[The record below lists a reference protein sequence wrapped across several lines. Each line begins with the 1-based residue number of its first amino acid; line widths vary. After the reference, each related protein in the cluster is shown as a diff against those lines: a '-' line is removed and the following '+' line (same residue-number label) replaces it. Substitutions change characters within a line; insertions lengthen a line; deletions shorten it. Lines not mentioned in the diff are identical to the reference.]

1 MPEAL
6 TRPVCRLKRLRFVSL
21 LSAFFPTRS
30 CSGNGRGVREKGER
44 EDFLLS
50 VRFSSFQP
58 HRMPLRS
65 KISASSPVRNRYSQS
80 TGSNGVPDSNA
91 SFDVLAERLLQ
102 RLCLTADF
110 RNGFL
115 KTVDATVNG
124 LSCANK
130 TRIQNLCLV
139 LLRSI
144 PDSELS
150 GNLRLI
156 EKLLSVAAVL
166 LRSVPQ
172 DGALFES
179 ETQSLLQAMLENEAE
194 LTRIYRTHQQQSG
207 LNALVLLSGFYA
219 AVQNNRDEPQTAA
232 FGRLLFVRH
241 SFFAFVASTSTTTLL
256 RTLTIVRVFPQE
268 KSPVRLFLSPAVF
281 APVFHSRLHGQPL
294 SFVNALP
301 HIETPVT
308 RDGKLLRLLKQAGL
322 VGATH
327 RVRRWT
333 DAGRSTVES
342 LWELRRAV
350 VRRLFTLVTSETAA
364 VLHGAAYDFLQL
376 ESDAQR
382 VIAAPGSSGELKST
396 SKTPAPEVL
405 CHPVMN
411 GAVAGVGLPS
421 WANAV
426 LVRALARVDETVKT
440 DHCIRH
446 FFVIE
451 LETQDNIRVAS
462 ASKNLPKTPSE
473 PVDSRTEFLSA
484 LNRTLETET
493 ADRHFLPALPAGLFV
508 PARLFATP
516 PVLWLAPLEA
526 LGLAVTC
533 TRPKATVTPFE
544 EKEGTSLPSR
554 LKESHPCEPGVLFPF
569 FDSVGTARWWLEQI
583 GERSHTNG
591 EQASRRRLLKH
602 FLLTDVMARLL
613 RILVL
618 QAHHAD
624 QSVGH
629 RILGQTAALADTPTS
644 QTLQRELKKFLP
656 VQHFRKVCAAS
667 FAELAHGFLAHNLQH
682 KGRTDVAT
690 GLEAVIE
697 AQKRQLASARSKRL
711 KRIATRPDP

>member
-1 MPEAL
+1 
-6 TRPVCRLKRLRFVSL
+6 
-21 LSAFFPTRS
+21 
-30 CSGNGRGVREKGER
+30 
-44 EDFLLS
+44 
-50 VRFSSFQP
+50 
-58 HRMPLRS
+58 MPLRP

-115 KTVDATVNG
+115 KTMDAALNG
-124 LSCANK
+124 LSCADK

-172 DGALFES
+172 DGALFDA
-179 ETQSLLQAMLENEAE
+179 ETQSLLQAMLENEVE
-194 LTRIYRTHQQQSG
+194 LTRIYRTHQRSG

-219 AVQNNRDEPQTAA
+219 AVQTNRDEPQTAA

-241 SFFAFVASTSTTTLL
+241 SFFAFVSSTSTTTLL

-268 KSPVRLFLSPAVF
+268 KSPVRLFLSPEFF

-308 RDGKLLRLLKQAGL
+308 RDGELLRLLKQAGL

-333 DAGRSTVES
+333 DAGRLTVES

-364 VLHGAAYDFLQL
+364 ALHGAAYDFLQL

-382 VIAAPGSSGELKST
+382 VIAAPGSSGESKST
-396 SKTPAPEVL
+396 SKTAAPEVL

-426 LVRALARVDETVKT
+426 LVRALARVDEAVRT
-440 DHCIRH
+440 DHCARR

-462 ASKNLPKTPSE
+462 ASKNLFQTPSK
-473 PVDSRTEFLSA
+473 PVGSLTKFLSA

-508 PARLFATP
+508 TARFFATP

-544 EKEGTSLPSR
+544 DKEETSPQPR
-554 LKESHPCEPGVLFPF
+554 FKESHPCEPGVLFPF

-618 QAHHAD
+618 HARQAD

-644 QTLQRELKKFLP
+644 ETLQRELKKFLP

-667 FAELAHGFLAHNLQH
+667 FAELAHGFLAHDLQH

-697 AQKRQLASARSKRL
+697 AQKRQLANARSKRL
-711 KRIATRPDP
+711 KRIAARPDP

>member
-1 MPEAL
+1 
-6 TRPVCRLKRLRFVSL
+6 
-21 LSAFFPTRS
+21 
-30 CSGNGRGVREKGER
+30 
-44 EDFLLS
+44 
-50 VRFSSFQP
+50 
-58 HRMPLRS
+58 MPLRS

-322 VGATH
+322 VGATY

-333 DAGRSTVES
+333 DAGRLTVES

-364 VLHGAAYDFLQL
+364 ALHGAAYDFLQL

-426 LVRALARVDETVKT
+426 LVRALARVDETVRT
-440 DHCIRH
+440 DHCARR

-516 PVLWLAPLEA
+516 PALWLAPLEA

-533 TRPKATVTPFE
+533 TRASATVTSLE
-544 EKEGTSLPSR
+544 EKEETSPQPR
-554 LKESHPCEPGVLFPF
+554 FKESHPFESGVLFPF

-644 QTLQRELKKFLP
+644 ETLQRELKKFLP

>member
-1 MPEAL
+1 
-6 TRPVCRLKRLRFVSL
+6 
-21 LSAFFPTRS
+21 
-30 CSGNGRGVREKGER
+30 
-44 EDFLLS
+44 
-50 VRFSSFQP
+50 
-58 HRMPLRS
+58 MPLRS
-65 KISASSPVRNRYSQS
+65 KISASSPVRSRHFLTNDLIGES
-80 TGSNGVPDSNA
+80 DSKT

-115 KTVDATVNG
+115 KTMDAALNG
-124 LSCANK
+124 LCCADK

-156 EKLLSVAAVL
+156 EKLLFLVVVL

-172 DGALFES
+172 DGALFDV

-194 LTRIYRTHQQQSG
+194 LTRIYRTHQRSG

-294 SFVNALP
+294 SFFNALP

-308 RDGKLLRLLKQAGL
+308 RDGELLRLLKQAGL

-333 DAGRSTVES
+333 DAGRLTVES

-350 VRRLFTLVTSETAA
+350 VRRLFTFVTSETAA
-364 VLHGAAYDFLQL
+364 ALHDAAFDFLQL

-382 VIAAPGSSGELKST
+382 VIAAPGSSGESKST
-396 SKTPAPEVL
+396 SKTAAPEVL

-426 LVRALARVDETVKT
+426 LVRALGRVDEAVRT
-440 DHCIRH
+440 DHCARR
-446 FFVIE
+446 FFIIG
-451 LETQDNIRVAS
+451 LETQANIRVAA
-462 ASKNLPKTPSE
+462 ASENLFQTPSK
-473 PVDSRTEFLSA
+473 PVGSRTEFLSA
-484 LNRTLETET
+484 LNRTLETKT
-493 ADRHFLPALPAGLFV
+493 VDRHFLPELPAGLFV
-508 PARLFATP
+508 PARFFATP

-544 EKEGTSLPSR
+544 DKEETSPQPR
-554 LKESHPCEPGVLFPF
+554 FKESHPCEPGVLFPF

-618 QAHHAD
+618 QTRQAD

-629 RILGQTAALADTPTS
+629 QILGQSAALAETPTGE
-644 QTLQRELKKFLP
+644 TVRRELKKFLP

-667 FAELAHGFLAHNLQH
+667 FAELAHGFLAHDLQH

-690 GLEAVIE
+690 GLEAVVE

-711 KRIATRPDP
+711 KRIAARPDP

>member
-1 MPEAL
+1 
-6 TRPVCRLKRLRFVSL
+6 
-21 LSAFFPTRS
+21 
-30 CSGNGRGVREKGER
+30 
-44 EDFLLS
+44 
-50 VRFSSFQP
+50 
-58 HRMPLRS
+58 MPLRS
-65 KISASSPVRNRYSQS
+65 KISASSPVRSRHFLTNDLIGES
-80 TGSNGVPDSNA
+80 DSKT

-102 RLCLTADF
+102 RLCLTANF

-124 LSCANK
+124 LSCADK
-130 TRIQNLCLV
+130 ARIQNLCLV
-139 LLRSI
+139 ILRSI

-156 EKLLSVAAVL
+156 EQLLSVAAVL

-172 DGALFES
+172 DDALFDA
-179 ETQSLLQAMLENEAE
+179 ETKSLLQAMLENEAE
-194 LTRIYRTHQQQSG
+194 LTRIYRTHQRSG

-219 AVQNNRDEPQTAA
+219 AVQNNRDEPQAAA

-294 SFVNALP
+294 SFANALP

-308 RDGKLLRLLKQAGL
+308 RDGELLRLLKQAGL

-333 DAGRSTVES
+333 DAGRLTVES

-364 VLHGAAYDFLQL
+364 ALHGATYDFLQL

-426 LVRALARVDETVKT
+426 LVRALGRVDEAVRT
-440 DHCIRH
+440 DHCARR
-446 FFVIE
+446 FFVIG
-451 LETQDNIRVAS
+451 LEPQDNIRVAS
-462 ASKNLPKTPSE
+462 ASDNLPKTPSE

-544 EKEGTSLPSR
+544 DKEETSPQPR
-554 LKESHPCEPGVLFPF
+554 FKESHPCEPGVLFPF

-644 QTLQRELKKFLP
+644 ETLQRELKKFLP

-667 FAELAHGFLAHNLQH
+667 FAELAHGFLAHDLQH

-711 KRIATRPDP
+711 KRIAARPDP

>member
-1 MPEAL
+1 MDAAL
-6 TRPVCRLKRLRFVSL
+6 
-21 LSAFFPTRS
+21 
-30 CSGNGRGVREKGER
+30 
-44 EDFLLS
+44 
-50 VRFSSFQP
+50 
-58 HRMPLRS
+58 
-65 KISASSPVRNRYSQS
+65 
-80 TGSNGVPDSNA
+80 
-91 SFDVLAERLLQ
+91 
-102 RLCLTADF
+102 
-110 RNGFL
+110 
-115 KTVDATVNG
+115 NG
-124 LSCANK
+124 LCCADK

-172 DGALFES
+172 DSALFDA

-194 LTRIYRTHQQQSG
+194 LTRIYRTHQRSG

-219 AVQNNRDEPQTAA
+219 AVQNNRNEPQKAA

-268 KSPVRLFLSPAVF
+268 KSPVRLFLSPEAF
-281 APVFHSRLHGQPL
+281 APVFQRRLQSQPL

-308 RDGKLLRLLKQAGL
+308 RDGELLRLSKQTGL

-333 DAGRSTVES
+333 DDGRLTAEV
-342 LWELRRAV
+342 LWELQRTV

-364 VLHGAAYDFLQL
+364 VLHDAAYDFLQL

-396 SKTPAPEVL
+396 SKTAAPEVL
-405 CHPVMN
+405 CLPVLN
-411 GAVAGVGLPS
+411 GAVAGVGLPA

-426 LVRALARVDETVKT
+426 LVRALTRVNEAVRT
-440 DHCIRH
+440 DHCARR
-446 FFVIE
+446 FFVIG
-451 LETQDNIRVAS
+451 LEPQDNIRVAS
-462 ASKNLPKTPSE
+462 ASDNLSQTLSE
-473 PVDSRTEFLSA
+473 SVGSRTEFLSV
-484 LNRTLETET
+484 LNKTLETKT

-508 PARLFATP
+508 PARFFATP
-516 PVLWLAPLEA
+516 PALWLAPLEA

-533 TRPKATVTPFE
+533 SRTKATVTPFE
-544 EKEGTSLPSR
+544 EKEETSPPSR
-554 LKESHPCEPGVLFPF
+554 FKESHPCEPGVLFPF

-583 GERSHTNG
+583 GERSLTNDK
-591 EQASRRRLLKH
+591 QVSRRRLLKH

-618 QAHHAD
+618 HARQAD

-644 QTLQRELKKFLP
+644 ETLQRELKKFLP

-667 FAELAHGFLAHNLQH
+667 FAELAHGFLAHDLQH
-682 KGRTDVAT
+682 KRRTDVAT

-711 KRIATRPDP
+711 KRIAARPDP

>member
-1 MPEAL
+1 
-6 TRPVCRLKRLRFVSL
+6 
-21 LSAFFPTRS
+21 
-30 CSGNGRGVREKGER
+30 
-44 EDFLLS
+44 
-50 VRFSSFQP
+50 
-58 HRMPLRS
+58 MPLRS
-65 KISASSPVRNRYSQS
+65 KISASSPVRSRHFLTNDLIGES
-80 TGSNGVPDSNA
+80 DSKT

-115 KTVDATVNG
+115 KTMDAALNG
-124 LSCANK
+124 LCCADK

-156 EKLLSVAAVL
+156 EKLLFLVVVL

-172 DGALFES
+172 DGALFDV
-179 ETQSLLQAMLENEAE
+179 ETQSLLQAMLENEVE
-194 LTRIYRTHQQQSG
+194 LTRIYRTHQRSG

-219 AVQNNRDEPQTAA
+219 AVQTNRDEPQTAA

-241 SFFAFVASTSTTTLL
+241 SFFAFVSSTSTTTLL

-268 KSPVRLFLSPAVF
+268 KSPVRLFLSPEFF
-281 APVFHSRLHGQPL
+281 APIFHSHLHSHPL
-294 SFVNALP
+294 SFVNDLP
-301 HIETPVT
+301 HTNAPASRE
-308 RDGKLLRLLKQAGL
+308 RELLQLLSHAGL

-382 VIAAPGSSGELKST
+382 VIAAPDSSGELKST

-508 PARLFATP
+508 PARFFATP

-533 TRPKATVTPFE
+533 TRASATVTPLE
-544 EKEGTSLPSR
+544 EKEETSPQLR
-554 LKESHPCEPGVLFPF
+554 FKESHPCESGVLFPF

-629 RILGQTAALADTPTS
+629 RILGQTAALADTPMS
-644 QTLQRELKKFLP
+644 ETLQRELKKFLP

-667 FAELAHGFLAHNLQH
+667 FAELAHGFLAHDLQH

-697 AQKRQLASARSKRL
+697 AQKRQLANARSKRL
-711 KRIATRPDP
+711 KRIAARPDP

>member
-1 MPEAL
+1 
-6 TRPVCRLKRLRFVSL
+6 
-21 LSAFFPTRS
+21 
-30 CSGNGRGVREKGER
+30 
-44 EDFLLS
+44 
-50 VRFSSFQP
+50 
-58 HRMPLRS
+58 MPLRS
-65 KISASSPVRNRYSQS
+65 KISASSPVRSRHFLTNDLIGES
-80 TGSNGVPDSNA
+80 DSKA

-102 RLCLTADF
+102 RLCLTANF

-115 KTVDATVNG
+115 KTMDAALNG
-124 LSCANK
+124 LCCADK

-172 DGALFES
+172 DSALFDA
-179 ETQSLLQAMLENEAE
+179 ETQSLLQAMLENEVE
-194 LTRIYRTHQQQSG
+194 LTRIYRTHQQRSG

-281 APVFHSRLHGQPL
+281 APVFHSRLHSHPL
-294 SFVNALP
+294 SFVNDLP
-301 HIETPVT
+301 HTNAPASRVRE
-308 RDGKLLRLLKQAGL
+308 LLQLLSHAGL

-333 DAGRSTVES
+333 DAGRLTVES

-364 VLHGAAYDFLQL
+364 ALHGAAYDFLQL

-440 DHCIRH
+440 DHCARR

-644 QTLQRELKKFLP
+644 ETLQRELKKFLP

>member
-1 MPEAL
+1 
-6 TRPVCRLKRLRFVSL
+6 
-21 LSAFFPTRS
+21 
-30 CSGNGRGVREKGER
+30 
-44 EDFLLS
+44 
-50 VRFSSFQP
+50 
-58 HRMPLRS
+58 MPLRS
-65 KISASSPVRNRYSQS
+65 KISASSPVRSRHFLTNDLIGES
-80 TGSNGVPDSNA
+80 DSKA

-102 RLCLTADF
+102 RLCLTANF

-115 KTVDATVNG
+115 KTMDAALNG
-124 LSCANK
+124 LCCADK

-150 GNLRLI
+150 GNLLLI
-156 EKLLSVAAVL
+156 EKLLFLVVVL

-172 DGALFES
+172 DGALFDA

-194 LTRIYRTHQQQSG
+194 LTRIYRTHQRSG

-268 KSPVRLFLSPAVF
+268 KSPVRLFLSPEFF
-281 APVFHSRLHGQPL
+281 APVFHSHLHSHPL
-294 SFVNALP
+294 SFVNDLP
-301 HIETPVT
+301 HTNAPASRVRE
-308 RDGKLLRLLKQAGL
+308 LLQLLSHAGL

-333 DAGRSTVES
+333 DAGRLTVES
-342 LWELRRAV
+342 LWELRRAS
-350 VRRLFTLVTSETAA
+350 VRRLFSLVTSETAA
-364 VLHGAAYDFLQL
+364 ALHDAAFDFLQL
-376 ESDAQR
+376 ESDSES
-382 VIAAPGSSGELKST
+382 IIEAPGSSGESKST

-426 LVRALARVDETVKT
+426 LVRALGRVDEAVRT
-440 DHCIRH
+440 DHCARR
-446 FFVIE
+446 FFIIG
-451 LETQDNIRVAS
+451 LETQANIRVAS

-493 ADRHFLPALPAGLFV
+493 ADRHFLPALPTGLFV

-533 TRPKATVTPFE
+533 TRASATVTSLE
-544 EKEGTSLPSR
+544 EKEETSPQPR
-554 LKESHPCEPGVLFPF
+554 FKESHPFESGVLFPF

-644 QTLQRELKKFLP
+644 ETLQRELKKFLP

-667 FAELAHGFLAHNLQH
+667 FAELAHGFLAHDLQH

-697 AQKRQLASARSKRL
+697 AQKRQLANARSKRL
-711 KRIATRPDP
+711 KRIGARPDP

>member
-1 MPEAL
+1 
-6 TRPVCRLKRLRFVSL
+6 
-21 LSAFFPTRS
+21 
-30 CSGNGRGVREKGER
+30 
-44 EDFLLS
+44 
-50 VRFSSFQP
+50 
-58 HRMPLRS
+58 MPLRS
-65 KISASSPVRNRYSQS
+65 KISASSPVRSRHFLTNDLIGES
-80 TGSNGVPDSNA
+80 DSKT

-115 KTVDATVNG
+115 KTMDAALNG

-172 DGALFES
+172 DSALFDA

-194 LTRIYRTHQQQSG
+194 LTRIYRTHQHRSG

-333 DAGRSTVES
+333 DAGRLTVES

-364 VLHGAAYDFLQL
+364 ALHGAAYDFLQL

-644 QTLQRELKKFLP
+644 ETLQRELKKFLP

-667 FAELAHGFLAHNLQH
+667 FAELAHGFLAHDLQH
-682 KGRTDVAT
+682 KGRTDVTT

>member
-1 MPEAL
+1 
-6 TRPVCRLKRLRFVSL
+6 
-21 LSAFFPTRS
+21 
-30 CSGNGRGVREKGER
+30 
-44 EDFLLS
+44 
-50 VRFSSFQP
+50 
-58 HRMPLRS
+58 MPLRS
-65 KISASSPVRNRYSQS
+65 KISASSPVRSRHFLTNDLIGES
-80 TGSNGVPDSNA
+80 DSKA

-115 KTVDATVNG
+115 KTMDAALNG
-124 LSCANK
+124 LCCADK

-156 EKLLSVAAVL
+156 EKLLFLVVVL

-172 DGALFES
+172 DGALFDA

-194 LTRIYRTHQQQSG
+194 LTRIYRTHQRSG

-268 KSPVRLFLSPAVF
+268 KSPVRLFLSPEFF
-281 APVFHSRLHGQPL
+281 APVFHSHLHSHPL
-294 SFVNALP
+294 SFVNDLP
-301 HIETPVT
+301 HTNAPASRVRE
-308 RDGKLLRLLKQAGL
+308 LLQLLSHAGL

-333 DAGRSTVES
+333 DAGRLTVES
-342 LWELRRAV
+342 LWELRRAS
-350 VRRLFTLVTSETAA
+350 VRRLFSLVTSETAA
-364 VLHGAAYDFLQL
+364 ALHDAAFDFLQL
-376 ESDAQR
+376 ESDSES
-382 VIAAPGSSGELKST
+382 IIGAPGSSGESKST

-421 WANAV
+421 CANAV
-426 LVRALARVDETVKT
+426 LVRALGRVDEAVRT
-440 DHCIRH
+440 DHCARR
-446 FFVIE
+446 FFIIG
-451 LETQDNIRVAS
+451 LETQANIRVAA
-462 ASKNLPKTPSE
+462 ASENLFQTPSK
-473 PVDSRTEFLSA
+473 PVGSRTEFLSA
-484 LNRTLETET
+484 LNRTLETKT
-493 ADRHFLPALPAGLFV
+493 VDRHFLPELPAGLFV

-544 EKEGTSLPSR
+544 DKEETSPQPR
-554 LKESHPCEPGVLFPF
+554 FKESHPCEPGVLFPF

-613 RILVL
+613 RILEL

-629 RILGQTAALADTPTS
+629 RILSQTAALADTPMS
-644 QTLQRELKKFLP
+644 ETLQRELKKFLP

-667 FAELAHGFLAHNLQH
+667 FAELAHGFLAHDLQH

-697 AQKRQLASARSKRL
+697 AQKRQLANARSKRL
-711 KRIATRPDP
+711 RRIAARPDP

>member
-1 MPEAL
+1 
-6 TRPVCRLKRLRFVSL
+6 
-21 LSAFFPTRS
+21 
-30 CSGNGRGVREKGER
+30 
-44 EDFLLS
+44 
-50 VRFSSFQP
+50 
-58 HRMPLRS
+58 MPLRS
-65 KISASSPVRNRYSQS
+65 KISASSPVRSRHFLTNDLIGES
-80 TGSNGVPDSNA
+80 DSKA

-102 RLCLTADF
+102 RLCLTANF

-115 KTVDATVNG
+115 KTMDAALNG
-124 LSCANK
+124 LCCADK

-172 DGALFES
+172 DSALFDA
-179 ETQSLLQAMLENEAE
+179 ETQSLLQAMLENEVE
-194 LTRIYRTHQQQSG
+194 LTRIYRTHQRSG

-308 RDGKLLRLLKQAGL
+308 RDGELLRLLKQAGL

-333 DAGRSTVES
+333 DAGRLTVES
-342 LWELRRAV
+342 LWELRRAS
-350 VRRLFTLVTSETAA
+350 VRRLFSLVTSETAA
-364 VLHGAAYDFLQL
+364 ALHGAAYDFLQL

-462 ASKNLPKTPSE
+462 ASDNLSQTLSE
-473 PVDSRTEFLSA
+473 SVGSCAEFLSV
-484 LNRTLETET
+484 LNKTLETKT
-493 ADRHFLPALPAGLFV
+493 ADRHFLPELPAGLFV
-508 PARLFATP
+508 PARFFATP

-544 EKEGTSLPSR
+544 DKEETSPQPR
-554 LKESHPCEPGVLFPF
+554 FKESHPCEPGVLFPF

-644 QTLQRELKKFLP
+644 ETLQRELKKFLP

-667 FAELAHGFLAHNLQH
+667 FAELAHGFLAHDLQH

-711 KRIATRPDP
+711 KRIAARPDP

>member
-58 HRMPLRS
+58 HRMPLRP
-65 KISASSPVRNRYSQS
+65 KISVFSPVRSRHFLTNDLIGES
-80 TGSNGVPDSNA
+80 DSKT

-115 KTVDATVNG
+115 KTMDAALNG
-124 LSCANK
+124 LCCADK

-172 DGALFES
+172 DSALFDA

-194 LTRIYRTHQQQSG
+194 LTRIYRTHQRSG

-268 KSPVRLFLSPAVF
+268 KSPVRLFLSPEFF
-281 APVFHSRLHGQPL
+281 APVFHSHLHSHPL
-294 SFVNALP
+294 SFVNDLP
-301 HIETPVT
+301 HTTAPASRVRE
-308 RDGKLLRLLKQAGL
+308 LLQLLSHAGL

-333 DAGRSTVES
+333 DAGRLTVES
-342 LWELRRAV
+342 LWELRRAS
-350 VRRLFTLVTSETAA
+350 VRRLFSLVTSETAA
-364 VLHGAAYDFLQL
+364 ALHDAAFDFLQL
-376 ESDAQR
+376 ESDSES
-382 VIAAPGSSGELKST
+382 IIEAPGSSGESKST

-426 LVRALARVDETVKT
+426 LVRALGRVDEAVRT
-440 DHCIRH
+440 DHCARR
-446 FFVIE
+446 FFIIG
-451 LETQDNIRVAS
+451 LETQANIRVAA
-462 ASKNLPKTPSE
+462 ASENLFQTPSK
-473 PVDSRTEFLSA
+473 PVGSRTEFLSA
-484 LNRTLETET
+484 LNRTLETKT
-493 ADRHFLPALPAGLFV
+493 VDRHFLPELPAGLFV
-508 PARLFATP
+508 PARFFATP

-544 EKEGTSLPSR
+544 DKEETSPQPR
-554 LKESHPCEPGVLFPF
+554 FKESHPCEPGVLFPF
-569 FDSVGTARWWLEQI
+569 FDSVGTARLWLEQI

-629 RILGQTAALADTPTS
+629 RILGQTAALADTPMS
-644 QTLQRELKKFLP
+644 ETLQRELKKFLP

-667 FAELAHGFLAHNLQH
+667 FAELAHGFLAHDLQH

-711 KRIATRPDP
+711 KRIAARPDP

>member
-1 MPEAL
+1 
-6 TRPVCRLKRLRFVSL
+6 
-21 LSAFFPTRS
+21 
-30 CSGNGRGVREKGER
+30 
-44 EDFLLS
+44 
-50 VRFSSFQP
+50 
-58 HRMPLRS
+58 MPLRS
-65 KISASSPVRNRYSQS
+65 KISASSPVRRRHFLTNDLIGES
-80 TGSNGVPDSNA
+80 DSKA

-102 RLCLTADF
+102 RLCLTANF

-115 KTVDATVNG
+115 KTMDAALNG
-124 LSCANK
+124 LCCADK

-172 DGALFES
+172 DSALFDA
-179 ETQSLLQAMLENEAE
+179 ETQSLLQAMLENEVE
-194 LTRIYRTHQQQSG
+194 LTRIYRTHQQRSG

-241 SFFAFVASTSTTTLL
+241 LFFAFVASTSTTTLL

-268 KSPVRLFLSPAVF
+268 KSPVRLFLSPEFF
-281 APVFHSRLHGQPL
+281 APVFHSHLHSHPL
-294 SFVNALP
+294 SFVNDLP
-301 HIETPVT
+301 HTNAPASRVRE
-308 RDGKLLRLLKQAGL
+308 LLQLLSHAGL

-333 DAGRSTVES
+333 DAGRLTVES
-342 LWELRRAV
+342 LWELRRAS
-350 VRRLFTLVTSETAA
+350 VRRLFSLVTSETAA
-364 VLHGAAYDFLQL
+364 ALHDAAYDFLQL

-426 LVRALARVDETVKT
+426 LVRALTRVNEAVRT
-440 DHCIRH
+440 DHCARR
-446 FFVIE
+446 FFVIG
-451 LETQDNIRVAS
+451 LEPQDNIRVAS
-462 ASKNLPKTPSE
+462 ASDNLSQTLSE
-473 PVDSRTEFLSA
+473 SVGSCAEFLSV
-484 LNRTLETET
+484 LNKTLETKT
-493 ADRHFLPALPAGLFV
+493 ADRNFLPALPAGLFV
-508 PARLFATP
+508 PVRFFATP
-516 PVLWLAPLEA
+516 PALWLAPLEA

-533 TRPKATVTPFE
+533 TRPKATVTPYE
-544 EKEGTSLPSR
+544 EKEETSPQPR
-554 LKESHPCEPGVLFPF
+554 FKESHPFESGVLFPF

-644 QTLQRELKKFLP
+644 ETLQRELKKFLP

>member
-65 KISASSPVRNRYSQS
+65 KISASSPVRSRYSQS

-150 GNLRLI
+150 GNLLLI
-156 EKLLSVAAVL
+156 EKLLSVSAVL

-172 DGALFES
+172 DSALFDA
-179 ETQSLLQAMLENEAE
+179 ETQSLLQAMLENEVE
-194 LTRIYRTHQQQSG
+194 LTRIYRTHQRSG

-268 KSPVRLFLSPAVF
+268 KSPVRLFLSPEFF
-281 APVFHSRLHGQPL
+281 APVFHSHLHSYPL
-294 SFVNALP
+294 SFVNDLP
-301 HIETPVT
+301 HTNAPASRVRE
-308 RDGKLLRLLKQAGL
+308 LLQLLSHAGL
-322 VGATH
+322 VDATH

-333 DAGRSTVES
+333 DAGRLTVES
-342 LWELRRAV
+342 LWELRRAS
-350 VRRLFTLVTSETAA
+350 VRRLFSLVTSETAA
-364 VLHGAAYDFLQL
+364 ALHDATFDFLQL
-376 ESDAQR
+376 ESDSES
-382 VIAAPGSSGELKST
+382 IIEAPGSSGESKST

-618 QAHHAD
+618 HARQAD

-644 QTLQRELKKFLP
+644 ETLQRELKKFLP

-667 FAELAHGFLAHNLQH
+667 FAELAHGFLAHDLQH

-690 GLEAVIE
+690 GLESVIE

-711 KRIATRPDP
+711 KRIAARPDP

>member
-65 KISASSPVRNRYSQS
+65 KISASSPVRSRYSQS

-150 GNLRLI
+150 GNLLLI
-156 EKLLSVAAVL
+156 EKLLSVSAVL

-172 DGALFES
+172 DGALFDA

-194 LTRIYRTHQQQSG
+194 LTRIYRTHQRSG

-219 AVQNNRDEPQTAA
+219 AVQNNRDEPQKAA

-241 SFFAFVASTSTTTLL
+241 SFFAFVASTSTTALL
-256 RTLTIVRVFPQE
+256 RTFTIVRVFPQE
-268 KSPVRLFLSPAVF
+268 KSPVRLFLSPEFF
-281 APVFHSRLHGQPL
+281 APVFHSHLHSHPL
-294 SFVNALP
+294 SFVNDLP
-301 HIETPVT
+301 HTNVPASRVRE
-308 RDGKLLRLLKQAGL
+308 LLQLLSHAGL

-333 DAGRSTVES
+333 DAGRLTVES
-342 LWELRRAV
+342 LWELRRAS
-350 VRRLFTLVTSETAA
+350 VRRLFSLVTSETAA
-364 VLHGAAYDFLQL
+364 ALHDAAFDFLQL
-376 ESDAQR
+376 ESDSES
-382 VIAAPGSSGELKST
+382 IIEAPGSSGESKST

-405 CHPVMN
+405 CHPVMS

-462 ASKNLPKTPSE
+462 ASKNLFQTPSK
-473 PVDSRTEFLSA
+473 PVGSLTKFLSA

-508 PARLFATP
+508 PARFFATP

-544 EKEGTSLPSR
+544 DKEETSPQPR
-554 LKESHPCEPGVLFPF
+554 FKESHPCEPGVLFPF

-644 QTLQRELKKFLP
+644 ETLQRELKKFLP

-711 KRIATRPDP
+711 KRIAARPDP

>member
-1 MPEAL
+1 
-6 TRPVCRLKRLRFVSL
+6 
-21 LSAFFPTRS
+21 
-30 CSGNGRGVREKGER
+30 
-44 EDFLLS
+44 
-50 VRFSSFQP
+50 
-58 HRMPLRS
+58 MPLRS
-65 KISASSPVRNRYSQS
+65 KISASSPVRSRYSQS

-115 KTVDATVNG
+115 KTVDATVSG
-124 LSCANK
+124 LSCADK

-150 GNLRLI
+150 GNLLLI
-156 EKLLSVAAVL
+156 EKLLSVSAVL

-172 DGALFES
+172 DGALFDA

-194 LTRIYRTHQQQSG
+194 LTRIYRTHQRSG

-219 AVQNNRDEPQTAA
+219 AVQNNRDEPQKAA

-241 SFFAFVASTSTTTLL
+241 SFFAFVASTSTTALL
-256 RTLTIVRVFPQE
+256 RTFTIVRVFPQE
-268 KSPVRLFLSPAVF
+268 KSPVRLFLSPEFF
-281 APVFHSRLHGQPL
+281 APVFHSHLHSHPL
-294 SFVNALP
+294 SFVNDLP
-301 HIETPVT
+301 HTNAPASRE
-308 RDGKLLRLLKQAGL
+308 KELLQLLSHAGL

-327 RVRRWT
+327 RARRWT
-333 DAGRSTVES
+333 DAGRLTVER

-364 VLHGAAYDFLQL
+364 ALHGASYDFLQL

-382 VIAAPGSSGELKST
+382 VIAAPGSPGESKST

-426 LVRALARVDETVKT
+426 LVRALARVDETVRT
-440 DHCIRH
+440 DHCARR

-462 ASKNLPKTPSE
+462 ASKNLFQTPSK
-473 PVDSRTEFLSA
+473 PVGSLTKFLSA

-516 PVLWLAPLEA
+516 PALWLAPLEA

-533 TRPKATVTPFE
+533 TRASATVTSLE
-544 EKEGTSLPSR
+544 EKEETSPQPR
-554 LKESHPCEPGVLFPF
+554 FKESHPFESGVLFPF

-644 QTLQRELKKFLP
+644 ETLQRELKKFLP

-667 FAELAHGFLAHNLQH
+667 FAELAHGFLAHDLQH

-697 AQKRQLASARSKRL
+697 AQKRQLANARSKRL
-711 KRIATRPDP
+711 KRIGARPDP

>member
-65 KISASSPVRNRYSQS
+65 KISASSPVRSRYSQS

-150 GNLRLI
+150 GNLLLI
-156 EKLLSVAAVL
+156 EKLLSVSAVL

-172 DGALFES
+172 DGALFDA

-194 LTRIYRTHQQQSG
+194 LTRIYRTHQRSG

-219 AVQNNRDEPQTAA
+219 AVQNNRDEPQKAA

-241 SFFAFVASTSTTTLL
+241 SFFAFVASTSTTALL
-256 RTLTIVRVFPQE
+256 RTFTIVRVFPQE
-268 KSPVRLFLSPAVF
+268 KSPVRLFLSPEFF
-281 APVFHSRLHGQPL
+281 APVFHSHLHSHPL
-294 SFVNALP
+294 SFVNDLP
-301 HIETPVT
+301 HTNAPASRE
-308 RDGKLLRLLKQAGL
+308 KELLQLLSHAGL

-333 DAGRSTVES
+333 DAGRLTVES

-364 VLHGAAYDFLQL
+364 ALHGASYDFLQL

-382 VIAAPGSSGELKST
+382 VIAAPGSPGESKST

-426 LVRALARVDETVKT
+426 LVRALARVDETVRT
-440 DHCIRH
+440 DHCARR

-462 ASKNLPKTPSE
+462 ASKNLFQTPSK
-473 PVDSRTEFLSA
+473 PVGSLTKFLSA

-516 PVLWLAPLEA
+516 PALWLAPLEA

-533 TRPKATVTPFE
+533 TRASATVTSLE
-544 EKEGTSLPSR
+544 EKEETSPQPR
-554 LKESHPCEPGVLFPF
+554 FKESHPFESGVLFPF

-644 QTLQRELKKFLP
+644 ETLQRELKKFLP

-667 FAELAHGFLAHNLQH
+667 FAELAHGFLAHDLQH

-697 AQKRQLASARSKRL
+697 AQKRQLANARSKRL
-711 KRIATRPDP
+711 KRIGARPDP

>member
-1 MPEAL
+1 
-6 TRPVCRLKRLRFVSL
+6 
-21 LSAFFPTRS
+21 
-30 CSGNGRGVREKGER
+30 
-44 EDFLLS
+44 
-50 VRFSSFQP
+50 
-58 HRMPLRS
+58 MPLRP
-65 KISASSPVRNRYSQS
+65 KISVFSPVRSRHFLTNDLIGES
-80 TGSNGVPDSNA
+80 DSKT

-115 KTVDATVNG
+115 KTMDAALNG
-124 LSCANK
+124 LCCADK

-150 GNLRLI
+150 GNLLLI
-156 EKLLSVAAVL
+156 EKLLFLVVVL

-172 DGALFES
+172 DGALFDA

-194 LTRIYRTHQQQSG
+194 LTRIYRTHQRSG

-268 KSPVRLFLSPAVF
+268 KSPVRLFLSPEFF
-281 APVFHSRLHGQPL
+281 APVFHSHLHSHPL
-294 SFVNALP
+294 SFVNDLP
-301 HIETPVT
+301 HTNAPASRVRE
-308 RDGKLLRLLKQAGL
+308 LLQLLSHAGL

-333 DAGRSTVES
+333 DAGRLTVES
-342 LWELRRAV
+342 LWELRRAS
-350 VRRLFTLVTSETAA
+350 VRRLFSLVTSETAA
-364 VLHGAAYDFLQL
+364 ALHDAAFDFLQL
-376 ESDAQR
+376 ESDSES
-382 VIAAPGSSGELKST
+382 IIEAPGSSGESKST

-426 LVRALARVDETVKT
+426 LVRALGRVDEAVRT
-440 DHCIRH
+440 DHCARR
-446 FFVIE
+446 FFIIE
-451 LETQDNIRVAS
+451 LETQDNIRVAA
-462 ASKNLPKTPSE
+462 ASENLPKTPSE
-473 PVDSRTEFLSA
+473 PIGSRTEFLSA
-484 LNRTLETET
+484 LNRTLETKT
-493 ADRHFLPALPAGLFV
+493 VDRHFLPELPAGLFV
-508 PARLFATP
+508 PARFFASP

-544 EKEGTSLPSR
+544 DKEETSPQPR
-554 LKESHPCEPGVLFPF
+554 FKESHPCEPGVLFPF

-602 FLLTDVMARLL
+602 FLLTDVTARLL
-613 RILVL
+613 RILEL

-629 RILGQTAALADTPTS
+629 RILGQTAALADTPMS
-644 QTLQRELKKFLP
+644 ETLQRELKKFLP

-667 FAELAHGFLAHNLQH
+667 FAELAHGFLAHDLQH
-682 KGRTDVAT
+682 KSRTDVAT

-697 AQKRQLASARSKRL
+697 AQKRQLANARSKRL
-711 KRIATRPDP
+711 KRIAARPDP

>member
-1 MPEAL
+1 
-6 TRPVCRLKRLRFVSL
+6 
-21 LSAFFPTRS
+21 
-30 CSGNGRGVREKGER
+30 
-44 EDFLLS
+44 
-50 VRFSSFQP
+50 
-58 HRMPLRS
+58 MPLRS
-65 KISASSPVRNRYSQS
+65 KISASSPVRSRHFLTNDLIGES
-80 TGSNGVPDSNA
+80 DSKT

-115 KTVDATVNG
+115 KTMDAALNG

-150 GNLRLI
+150 GNLLLI
-156 EKLLSVAAVL
+156 EKLLSVSAVL

-172 DGALFES
+172 DGALFDA

-194 LTRIYRTHQQQSG
+194 LTRIYRTHQRSG

-219 AVQNNRDEPQTAA
+219 AVQNNRDEPQKAA

-241 SFFAFVASTSTTTLL
+241 SFFAFVASTSTTALL
-256 RTLTIVRVFPQE
+256 RTFTIVRVFPQE
-268 KSPVRLFLSPAVF
+268 KSPVRLFLSPEFF
-281 APVFHSRLHGQPL
+281 APVFHSHLHSHPL
-294 SFVNALP
+294 SFVNDLP
-301 HIETPVT
+301 HTNAPASRE
-308 RDGKLLRLLKQAGL
+308 KELLQLLSHAGL

-327 RVRRWT
+327 RARRWT
-333 DAGRSTVES
+333 DAGRLTVER

-364 VLHGAAYDFLQL
+364 ALHGASYDFLQL

-382 VIAAPGSSGELKST
+382 VIAAPGSPGESKST

-426 LVRALARVDETVKT
+426 LVRALARVDETVRT
-440 DHCIRH
+440 DHCARR

-462 ASKNLPKTPSE
+462 ASKNLFQTPSK
-473 PVDSRTEFLSA
+473 PVGSLTKFLSA

-516 PVLWLAPLEA
+516 PALWLAPLEA

-533 TRPKATVTPFE
+533 TRASATVTSLE
-544 EKEGTSLPSR
+544 EKEETSPQPR
-554 LKESHPCEPGVLFPF
+554 FKESHPFESGVLFPF

-644 QTLQRELKKFLP
+644 ETLQRELKKFLP

-667 FAELAHGFLAHNLQH
+667 FAELAHGFLAHDLQH

-697 AQKRQLASARSKRL
+697 AQKRQLANARSKRL
-711 KRIATRPDP
+711 KRIGARPDP

>member
-1 MPEAL
+1 
-6 TRPVCRLKRLRFVSL
+6 
-21 LSAFFPTRS
+21 
-30 CSGNGRGVREKGER
+30 
-44 EDFLLS
+44 
-50 VRFSSFQP
+50 
-58 HRMPLRS
+58 MPLRS
-65 KISASSPVRNRYSQS
+65 KISASSPVRSRHFLTNDLIGES
-80 TGSNGVPDSNA
+80 DSKA

-102 RLCLTADF
+102 RLCLTANF

-115 KTVDATVNG
+115 KTMDAALNG
-124 LSCANK
+124 LCCADK

-172 DGALFES
+172 DSALFDA

-194 LTRIYRTHQQQSG
+194 LTRIYRTHQRSG

-268 KSPVRLFLSPAVF
+268 KSPVRLFLSPEFF
-281 APVFHSRLHGQPL
+281 APVFHSHLHSHPL
-294 SFVNALP
+294 SFVNDLP
-301 HIETPVT
+301 HTNAPASRVRE
-308 RDGKLLRLLKQAGL
+308 LLQLLSHAGL

-333 DAGRSTVES
+333 DAGRLTVES

-364 VLHGAAYDFLQL
+364 ALHGASYDFLQL

-382 VIAAPGSSGELKST
+382 VIAAPGSPGESKST

-426 LVRALARVDETVKT
+426 LVRALARVDETVRT
-440 DHCIRH
+440 DHCARR

-451 LETQDNIRVAS
+451 LETQDNIRVAA
-462 ASKNLPKTPSE
+462 ASENLPKTPSE
-473 PVDSRTEFLSA
+473 PVDSRTKFLSA

-624 QSVGH
+624 QRVGH
-629 RILGQTAALADTPTS
+629 RILGQTAALADTQTS
-644 QTLQRELKKFLP
+644 ETLQRELKKFLP

-667 FAELAHGFLAHNLQH
+667 FAELAHGFLAHDLQH

-711 KRIATRPDP
+711 KRIAARPDP

>member
-1 MPEAL
+1 
-6 TRPVCRLKRLRFVSL
+6 
-21 LSAFFPTRS
+21 
-30 CSGNGRGVREKGER
+30 
-44 EDFLLS
+44 
-50 VRFSSFQP
+50 
-58 HRMPLRS
+58 MPLRS
-65 KISASSPVRNRYSQS
+65 KISASSPVRSRHFLTNDLIGES
-80 TGSNGVPDSNA
+80 DSKA

-102 RLCLTADF
+102 RLCLTANF

-115 KTVDATVNG
+115 KTMDAVLNG
-124 LSCANK
+124 LCCADK

-172 DGALFES
+172 DSALFDA

-194 LTRIYRTHQQQSG
+194 LTRIYRTHQRSG

-268 KSPVRLFLSPAVF
+268 KSPVRLFLSPEFF
-281 APVFHSRLHGQPL
+281 APVFHSHLHSHPL
-294 SFVNALP
+294 SFVNDLP
-301 HIETPVT
+301 HTNVPASRVRE
-308 RDGKLLRLLKQAGL
+308 LLQLLSHAGL

-333 DAGRSTVES
+333 DAGRLTVES

-364 VLHGAAYDFLQL
+364 ALHGASYDFLQL

-382 VIAAPGSSGELKST
+382 VIAAPGSSGESKST
-396 SKTPAPEVL
+396 SKTAAPEVL

-426 LVRALARVDETVKT
+426 LVRALARVDEAVRT
-440 DHCIRH
+440 DHCARR

-462 ASKNLPKTPSE
+462 ASKNLFQTPSK
-473 PVDSRTEFLSA
+473 PVGSLTKFLSA

-516 PVLWLAPLEA
+516 PALWLAPLEA

-533 TRPKATVTPFE
+533 TRASATVTSLE
-544 EKEGTSLPSR
+544 EKEETSPQPR
-554 LKESHPCEPGVLFPF
+554 FKESHPFESGVLFPF

-644 QTLQRELKKFLP
+644 ETLQRELKKFLP

>member
-1 MPEAL
+1 
-6 TRPVCRLKRLRFVSL
+6 
-21 LSAFFPTRS
+21 
-30 CSGNGRGVREKGER
+30 
-44 EDFLLS
+44 
-50 VRFSSFQP
+50 
-58 HRMPLRS
+58 MPLRS
-65 KISASSPVRNRYSQS
+65 KISASSPVRSRHFLTNDLIGES
-80 TGSNGVPDSNA
+80 DSKA

-179 ETQSLLQAMLENEAE
+179 ETQSLLQAMLESEAE
-194 LTRIYRTHQQQSG
+194 LTRIYRTHQRSG

-268 KSPVRLFLSPAVF
+268 KTPVRLFLSPAVF
-281 APVFHSRLHGQPL
+281 ATVFHSRLHGQPL

-308 RDGKLLRLLKQAGL
+308 RDGELLRLLKQAGL

-333 DAGRSTVES
+333 DAGRLTVES

-364 VLHGAAYDFLQL
+364 ALHGAAYDFLQL

-426 LVRALARVDETVKT
+426 LVRALTRVNEAVRT
-440 DHCIRH
+440 DHCARR
-446 FFVIE
+446 FFVIG
-451 LETQDNIRVAS
+451 LEPQDNIRVAS
-462 ASKNLPKTPSE
+462 ASDNLSQTLSE
-473 PVDSRTEFLSA
+473 SVGSCAEFLSV
-484 LNRTLETET
+484 LNKTLETKT
-493 ADRHFLPALPAGLFV
+493 ADRNFLPALPAGLFV
-508 PARLFATP
+508 PARFFATP
-516 PVLWLAPLEA
+516 PALWLAPLEA

-533 TRPKATVTPFE
+533 TRPKATVTPYE
-544 EKEGTSLPSR
+544 ENEGTSLPSR

-569 FDSVGTARWWLEQI
+569 FDSVSTARWWLEQI

-667 FAELAHGFLAHNLQH
+667 FAELAHGFLAHDQQH

-711 KRIATRPDP
+711 KRIAARPDP

>member
-1 MPEAL
+1 
-6 TRPVCRLKRLRFVSL
+6 
-21 LSAFFPTRS
+21 
-30 CSGNGRGVREKGER
+30 
-44 EDFLLS
+44 
-50 VRFSSFQP
+50 
-58 HRMPLRS
+58 MPLRP
-65 KISASSPVRNRYSQS
+65 KISVFSPVRSRHFLTNDLIGES
-80 TGSNGVPDSNA
+80 DSKT

-115 KTVDATVNG
+115 KTMDAALNG
-124 LSCANK
+124 LCCADK

-172 DGALFES
+172 DSALFDA
-179 ETQSLLQAMLENEAE
+179 ETQSLLQAMLENEVE
-194 LTRIYRTHQQQSG
+194 LTRIYRTHQRSG

-308 RDGKLLRLLKQAGL
+308 RDGELLRLLKQAGL

-333 DAGRSTVES
+333 DAGRLTVES

-364 VLHGAAYDFLQL
+364 ALHGAAYDFLQL

-426 LVRALARVDETVKT
+426 LVRALGRVNEAVRT
-440 DHCIRH
+440 DHCARR
-446 FFVIE
+446 FFVIG
-451 LETQDNIRVAS
+451 LEPQDNIRVAS
-462 ASKNLPKTPSE
+462 ASDNLPKTPSE

-544 EKEGTSLPSR
+544 DKEETSPQPR
-554 LKESHPCEPGVLFPF
+554 FKESHPCEPGVLFPF

-644 QTLQRELKKFLP
+644 ETLQRELKKFLP

-667 FAELAHGFLAHNLQH
+667 FAELAHGFLAHDLQH
-682 KGRTDVAT
+682 KSRTDVAT

-711 KRIATRPDP
+711 KRIAARPDP

>member
-1 MPEAL
+1 
-6 TRPVCRLKRLRFVSL
+6 
-21 LSAFFPTRS
+21 
-30 CSGNGRGVREKGER
+30 
-44 EDFLLS
+44 
-50 VRFSSFQP
+50 
-58 HRMPLRS
+58 MPLRS
-65 KISASSPVRNRYSQS
+65 KISASSPVRSRHFLTNDLIGES
-80 TGSNGVPDSNA
+80 DSKA

-102 RLCLTADF
+102 RLCLTANF

-115 KTVDATVNG
+115 KTMDAALNG
-124 LSCANK
+124 LCCADK

-150 GNLRLI
+150 GNLLLI
-156 EKLLSVAAVL
+156 EKLLFLVVVL

-172 DGALFES
+172 DGALFDA

-194 LTRIYRTHQQQSG
+194 LTRIYRTHQRSG

-256 RTLTIVRVFPQE
+256 RTLTIVRIFPQE
-268 KSPVRLFLSPAVF
+268 KSPVRLFLSPEFF
-281 APVFHSRLHGQPL
+281 APVFHSHLHSHPL
-294 SFVNALP
+294 SFVNDLP
-301 HIETPVT
+301 HTNVPASRVRE
-308 RDGKLLRLLKQAGL
+308 LLQLLSHAGL

-333 DAGRSTVES
+333 DAGRLTVES

-364 VLHGAAYDFLQL
+364 ALHGASYDFLQL

-382 VIAAPGSSGELKST
+382 VIAAPGSPGESKST

-426 LVRALARVDETVKT
+426 LVRALARVDETVRT
-440 DHCIRH
+440 GHCARR

-451 LETQDNIRVAS
+451 LETQDNIRVAA
-462 ASKNLPKTPSE
+462 ASENLPKTPSE
-473 PVDSRTEFLSA
+473 PVDSRTKFLSA

-644 QTLQRELKKFLP
+644 ETLQRELKKFLP

-667 FAELAHGFLAHNLQH
+667 FAELAHGFLAHDLQH

>member
-1 MPEAL
+1 
-6 TRPVCRLKRLRFVSL
+6 
-21 LSAFFPTRS
+21 
-30 CSGNGRGVREKGER
+30 
-44 EDFLLS
+44 
-50 VRFSSFQP
+50 
-58 HRMPLRS
+58 MPLRS
-65 KISASSPVRNRYSQS
+65 KISASSPVRSRHFLTNDLIGES
-80 TGSNGVPDSNA
+80 DSKA

-102 RLCLTADF
+102 RLCLTANF

-172 DGALFES
+172 DSALFDA
-179 ETQSLLQAMLENEAE
+179 ETQSLLQAMLENEVE
-194 LTRIYRTHQQQSG
+194 LTRIYRTHQRSG

-308 RDGKLLRLLKQAGL
+308 RDGELLRLLKQAGL

-333 DAGRSTVES
+333 DAGRLTVES

-350 VRRLFTLVTSETAA
+350 VRRLFTLVTSETATA
-364 VLHGAAYDFLQL
+364 LHGAAYDFLQL

-426 LVRALARVDETVKT
+426 LVRALTRVNEAVRT
-440 DHCIRH
+440 DHCARR
-446 FFVIE
+446 FFVIG
-451 LETQDNIRVAS
+451 LEPQDNIRVAS
-462 ASKNLPKTPSE
+462 ASDNLSQTLSE
-473 PVDSRTEFLSA
+473 SVGSCAEFLSV

-516 PVLWLAPLEA
+516 PALWLAPLEA

-618 QAHHAD
+618 HARQAD

-667 FAELAHGFLAHNLQH
+667 FAELAHGFLAHDLQH

-697 AQKRQLASARSKRL
+697 AQKRQLANARSKRL
-711 KRIATRPDP
+711 KRIAARPDP

>member
-65 KISASSPVRNRYSQS
+65 KISASSPVRSRYSQS

-150 GNLRLI
+150 GNLLLI
-156 EKLLSVAAVL
+156 EKLLSVSAVL

-172 DGALFES
+172 DGALFDA

-194 LTRIYRTHQQQSG
+194 LTRIYRTHQRSG

-219 AVQNNRDEPQTAA
+219 AVQNNRDEPQKAA

-241 SFFAFVASTSTTTLL
+241 SFFAFVASTSTTALL
-256 RTLTIVRVFPQE
+256 RTFTIVRVFPQE
-268 KSPVRLFLSPAVF
+268 KSPVRLFLSPEFF
-281 APVFHSRLHGQPL
+281 APVFHSHLHSHPL
-294 SFVNALP
+294 SFVNDLP
-301 HIETPVT
+301 HTNAPASRE
-308 RDGKLLRLLKQAGL
+308 KELLQLLSHAGL

-327 RVRRWT
+327 RARRWT
-333 DAGRSTVES
+333 DAGRLTVER

-364 VLHGAAYDFLQL
+364 ALHGASYDFLQL

-382 VIAAPGSSGELKST
+382 VIAAPGSPGESKST

-426 LVRALARVDETVKT
+426 LVRALARVDETVRT
-440 DHCIRH
+440 NHCARR

-462 ASKNLPKTPSE
+462 ASKNLFQTPSK
-473 PVDSRTEFLSA
+473 PVGSLTKFLSA

-516 PVLWLAPLEA
+516 PALWLAPLEA

-533 TRPKATVTPFE
+533 TRASATVTSLE
-544 EKEGTSLPSR
+544 EKEETSPQPR
-554 LKESHPCEPGVLFPF
+554 FKESHPFESGVLFPF

-644 QTLQRELKKFLP
+644 ETLQRELKKFLP

-667 FAELAHGFLAHNLQH
+667 FAELAHGFLAHDLQH
-682 KGRTDVAT
+682 KGRTDVST

-697 AQKRQLASARSKRL
+697 AQKRQLANARSKRL
-711 KRIATRPDP
+711 KRIGARPDP

>member
-1 MPEAL
+1 
-6 TRPVCRLKRLRFVSL
+6 
-21 LSAFFPTRS
+21 
-30 CSGNGRGVREKGER
+30 
-44 EDFLLS
+44 
-50 VRFSSFQP
+50 
-58 HRMPLRS
+58 MPLRS
-65 KISASSPVRNRYSQS
+65 KISASSPVRSRHFLTNDLIGES
-80 TGSNGVPDSNA
+80 DSKA

-102 RLCLTADF
+102 RLCLTANF

-115 KTVDATVNG
+115 KTMDAALNG
-124 LSCANK
+124 LCCADK

-150 GNLRLI
+150 GNLLLI
-156 EKLLSVAAVL
+156 EKLLFLVVVL

-172 DGALFES
+172 DGALFDA

-194 LTRIYRTHQQQSG
+194 LTRIYRTHQRSG

-268 KSPVRLFLSPAVF
+268 KSPVRLFLSPEFF
-281 APVFHSRLHGQPL
+281 APVFHSHLHSHPL
-294 SFVNALP
+294 SFVNDLP
-301 HIETPVT
+301 HTNAPASRVRE
-308 RDGKLLRLLKQAGL
+308 LLQLLSHAGL

-333 DAGRSTVES
+333 DAGRLTVES
-342 LWELRRAV
+342 LWELRRAS
-350 VRRLFTLVTSETAA
+350 VRRLFSLVTSETAA
-364 VLHGAAYDFLQL
+364 ALHDAAFDFLQL
-376 ESDAQR
+376 ESDSES
-382 VIAAPGSSGELKST
+382 IIEAPGSSGESKST

-426 LVRALARVDETVKT
+426 LVRALGRVDEAVRT
-440 DHCIRH
+440 DHCARR
-446 FFVIE
+446 FFIIG
-451 LETQDNIRVAS
+451 LETQANIRVAS

-493 ADRHFLPALPAGLFV
+493 ADRHFLPALPTGLFV

-533 TRPKATVTPFE
+533 TRASATVTSLE
-544 EKEGTSLPSR
+544 EKEETSPQPR
-554 LKESHPCEPGVLFPF
+554 FKESHPFESGVLFPF

-644 QTLQRELKKFLP
+644 ETLQRELKKFLP

-667 FAELAHGFLAHNLQH
+667 FAELAHGFLTHDLQH

-697 AQKRQLASARSKRL
+697 AQKRQLANARSKRL
-711 KRIATRPDP
+711 KRIGARPDP

>member
-1 MPEAL
+1 
-6 TRPVCRLKRLRFVSL
+6 
-21 LSAFFPTRS
+21 
-30 CSGNGRGVREKGER
+30 
-44 EDFLLS
+44 
-50 VRFSSFQP
+50 
-58 HRMPLRS
+58 MPLRS

-322 VGATH
+322 VGATY

-333 DAGRSTVES
+333 DAGRLTVES

-364 VLHGAAYDFLQL
+364 ALHGAAYDFLQL

-426 LVRALARVDETVKT
+426 LVRALARVDETVRT
-440 DHCIRH
+440 DHCARR

-583 GERSHTNG
+583 GERSHPNG

-618 QAHHAD
+618 QALHAD

-644 QTLQRELKKFLP
+644 ETLQRELKKFLP

>member
-65 KISASSPVRNRYSQS
+65 KISTSSPVRSRYSQS

-150 GNLRLI
+150 GNLLLI
-156 EKLLSVAAVL
+156 EKLLSVSAVL

-172 DGALFES
+172 DGALFDA

-194 LTRIYRTHQQQSG
+194 LTRIYRTHQRSG

-219 AVQNNRDEPQTAA
+219 AVQNNRDEPQKAA

-241 SFFAFVASTSTTTLL
+241 SFFAFVASTSTTALL
-256 RTLTIVRVFPQE
+256 RTFTIVRVFPQE
-268 KSPVRLFLSPAVF
+268 KSPVRLFLSPEFF
-281 APVFHSRLHGQPL
+281 APVFHSHLHSHPL
-294 SFVNALP
+294 SFVNDLP
-301 HIETPVT
+301 HTNAPASRE
-308 RDGKLLRLLKQAGL
+308 KELLQLLSHAGL

-327 RVRRWT
+327 RARRWT
-333 DAGRSTVES
+333 DAGRLTVER
-342 LWELRRAV
+342 LWELRRAI

-364 VLHGAAYDFLQL
+364 ALHGASYDFLQL

-382 VIAAPGSSGELKST
+382 VIAAPGSPGESKST

-426 LVRALARVDETVKT
+426 LVRALARVDETVRT
-440 DHCIRH
+440 DHCARR

-462 ASKNLPKTPSE
+462 ASKNLFQTPSK
-473 PVDSRTEFLSA
+473 PVGSLTKFLSA

-516 PVLWLAPLEA
+516 PALWLAPLEA

-533 TRPKATVTPFE
+533 TRASATVTSLE
-544 EKEGTSLPSR
+544 EKEETSPQPR
-554 LKESHPCEPGVLFPF
+554 FKESHPFESGVLFPF

-644 QTLQRELKKFLP
+644 ETLQRELKKFLP

-667 FAELAHGFLAHNLQH
+667 FAELAHGFLAHDLQH

-697 AQKRQLASARSKRL
+697 AQKRQLANARSKRL
-711 KRIATRPDP
+711 KRIGARPDP

>member
-1 MPEAL
+1 
-6 TRPVCRLKRLRFVSL
+6 
-21 LSAFFPTRS
+21 
-30 CSGNGRGVREKGER
+30 
-44 EDFLLS
+44 
-50 VRFSSFQP
+50 
-58 HRMPLRS
+58 MPLRS

-322 VGATH
+322 VGATY

-333 DAGRSTVES
+333 DAGRLTVES

-364 VLHGAAYDFLQL
+364 ALHGAAYDFLQL

-426 LVRALARVDETVKT
+426 LVRALVRVDETVRT
-440 DHCIRH
+440 DHCARR

-644 QTLQRELKKFLP
+644 ETLQRELKKFLP

>member
-1 MPEAL
+1 
-6 TRPVCRLKRLRFVSL
+6 
-21 LSAFFPTRS
+21 
-30 CSGNGRGVREKGER
+30 
-44 EDFLLS
+44 
-50 VRFSSFQP
+50 
-58 HRMPLRS
+58 MPLRS

-156 EKLLSVAAVL
+156 EKLLSEAAVL

-322 VGATH
+322 VGATY

-333 DAGRSTVES
+333 DAGRLTVES

-364 VLHGAAYDFLQL
+364 ALHGAAYDFLQL

-426 LVRALARVDETVKT
+426 LVRALARVDETVRT
-440 DHCIRH
+440 DHCARR

-583 GERSHTNG
+583 GERSHPNG

-644 QTLQRELKKFLP
+644 ETLQRELKKFLP

>member
-1 MPEAL
+1 M
-6 TRPVCRLKRLRFVSL
+6 
-21 LSAFFPTRS
+21 
-30 CSGNGRGVREKGER
+30 
-44 EDFLLS
+44 
-50 VRFSSFQP
+50 
-58 HRMPLRS
+58 
-65 KISASSPVRNRYSQS
+65 
-80 TGSNGVPDSNA
+80 
-91 SFDVLAERLLQ
+91 
-102 RLCLTADF
+102 
-110 RNGFL
+110 
-115 KTVDATVNG
+115 
-124 LSCANK
+124 
-130 TRIQNLCLV
+130 
-139 LLRSI
+139 
-144 PDSELS
+144 
-150 GNLRLI
+150 
-156 EKLLSVAAVL
+156 
-166 LRSVPQ
+166 
-172 DGALFES
+172 
-179 ETQSLLQAMLENEAE
+179 
-194 LTRIYRTHQQQSG
+194 
-207 LNALVLLSGFYA
+207 
-219 AVQNNRDEPQTAA
+219 
-232 FGRLLFVRH
+232 
-241 SFFAFVASTSTTTLL
+241 
-256 RTLTIVRVFPQE
+256 
-268 KSPVRLFLSPAVF
+268 
-281 APVFHSRLHGQPL
+281 
-294 SFVNALP
+294 
-301 HIETPVT
+301 
-308 RDGKLLRLLKQAGL
+308 KQAGL

-333 DAGRSTVES
+333 DAGRLTVES

-364 VLHGAAYDFLQL
+364 ALHGAAYDFLQL

-493 ADRHFLPALPAGLFV
+493 ADRHFLPALPTGLFV

-516 PVLWLAPLEA
+516 PALWLAPLEA

-629 RILGQTAALADTPTS
+629 RILGQTATLADTPTS
-644 QTLQRELKKFLP
+644 ETLQRELKKFLP

-667 FAELAHGFLAHNLQH
+667 FAELAHGFLAHDLQH

-711 KRIATRPDP
+711 KRIAARPDP

>member
-1 MPEAL
+1 
-6 TRPVCRLKRLRFVSL
+6 
-21 LSAFFPTRS
+21 
-30 CSGNGRGVREKGER
+30 
-44 EDFLLS
+44 
-50 VRFSSFQP
+50 
-58 HRMPLRS
+58 MPLRS

-333 DAGRSTVES
+333 DAGRLTVES

-364 VLHGAAYDFLQL
+364 ALHGAAYDFLQL

-644 QTLQRELKKFLP
+644 ETLQRELKKFLP

-711 KRIATRPDP
+711 KRIAARPDP

>member
-1 MPEAL
+1 
-6 TRPVCRLKRLRFVSL
+6 
-21 LSAFFPTRS
+21 
-30 CSGNGRGVREKGER
+30 
-44 EDFLLS
+44 
-50 VRFSSFQP
+50 
-58 HRMPLRS
+58 MPLRS
-65 KISASSPVRNRYSQS
+65 KISASSPVRSRHFLTNDLIGES
-80 TGSNGVPDSNA
+80 DSKT

-115 KTVDATVNG
+115 KTMDAALNG
-124 LSCANK
+124 LCCADK

-172 DGALFES
+172 DSALFDA

-194 LTRIYRTHQQQSG
+194 LTRIYRTHQRSG
-207 LNALVLLSGFYA
+207 LNALILLSGFYA

-294 SFVNALP
+294 PFVNALP

-308 RDGKLLRLLKQAGL
+308 RDGKLLRLWKQAGL

-333 DAGRSTVES
+333 DAGRLTVES

-364 VLHGAAYDFLQL
+364 ALHGAAYDFLQL

-382 VIAAPGSSGELKST
+382 VIAAPGCSGELKST

-426 LVRALARVDETVKT
+426 LVRALGRVDEAVRT
-440 DHCIRH
+440 DHCARR
-446 FFVIE
+446 FFIIG
-451 LETQDNIRVAS
+451 LETQANIRVAA
-462 ASKNLPKTPSE
+462 ASENLPKTPSE

-508 PARLFATP
+508 PARFFATP

-544 EKEGTSLPSR
+544 DKEVTSPQPR
-554 LKESHPCEPGVLFPF
+554 FKESHPCEPGVLFPF

-602 FLLTDVMARLL
+602 FLLTDVMALRL
-613 RILVL
+613 RILEL
-618 QAHHAD
+618 QAHLDD

-629 RILGQTAALADTPTS
+629 RILGQTAALADTPMS
-644 QTLQRELKKFLP
+644 ETLQRELKKFLP

-667 FAELAHGFLAHNLQH
+667 FAELAHGFLAHDLQH

-697 AQKRQLASARSKRL
+697 AQKRQLACARSKRL
-711 KRIATRPDP
+711 KRIAARPDP

>member
-1 MPEAL
+1 
-6 TRPVCRLKRLRFVSL
+6 
-21 LSAFFPTRS
+21 
-30 CSGNGRGVREKGER
+30 
-44 EDFLLS
+44 
-50 VRFSSFQP
+50 
-58 HRMPLRS
+58 MPLRP
-65 KISASSPVRNRYSQS
+65 KISVFSPVRSRHFLTNDLIGES
-80 TGSNGVPDSNA
+80 DSKT

-115 KTVDATVNG
+115 KTMDAALNG
-124 LSCANK
+124 LCCADK

-156 EKLLSVAAVL
+156 EKLLFLVVVL

-172 DGALFES
+172 DGALFDA

-194 LTRIYRTHQQQSG
+194 LTRIYRTHQRSG

-308 RDGKLLRLLKQAGL
+308 RDGELLRLLKQAGL

-333 DAGRSTVES
+333 DAGRLTVES

-364 VLHGAAYDFLQL
+364 ALHGAAYDFLQL

-426 LVRALARVDETVKT
+426 LVRALTRVNEAVRT
-440 DHCIRH
+440 DHCARR
-446 FFVIE
+446 FFVIG
-451 LETQDNIRVAS
+451 LEPQDNFRVAS
-462 ASKNLPKTPSE
+462 ASDNLSQTLSE
-473 PVDSRTEFLSA
+473 SVGSCAEFLSV
-484 LNRTLETET
+484 LNKTLETKT
-493 ADRHFLPALPAGLFV
+493 ADRHFLPELPAGLFV
-508 PARLFATP
+508 PARFFATP

-544 EKEGTSLPSR
+544 DKEETSPQPR
-554 LKESHPCEPGVLFPF
+554 FKESHPCEPGVLFPF

-591 EQASRRRLLKH
+591 EQASRRRLLMH
-602 FLLTDVMARLL
+602 FLLTDIMARLL

-629 RILGQTAALADTPTS
+629 RILGQTAALANTPTS
-644 QTLQRELKKFLP
+644 ETLQRELKKFLP

-711 KRIATRPDP
+711 KRIAARPDP

>member
-1 MPEAL
+1 
-6 TRPVCRLKRLRFVSL
+6 
-21 LSAFFPTRS
+21 
-30 CSGNGRGVREKGER
+30 
-44 EDFLLS
+44 
-50 VRFSSFQP
+50 
-58 HRMPLRS
+58 MPLRP
-65 KISASSPVRNRYSQS
+65 KISVFSPVRSRHFLTNDLIGES
-80 TGSNGVPDSNA
+80 DSKT

-115 KTVDATVNG
+115 KTMDAALNG
-124 LSCANK
+124 LCCADK

-150 GNLRLI
+150 SNLRLI
-156 EKLLSVAAVL
+156 EKLLFLVVVL

-172 DGALFES
+172 DGALFDA

-194 LTRIYRTHQQQSG
+194 LTRIYRTHQRSG

-268 KSPVRLFLSPAVF
+268 KSPVRLFLSPEFF
-281 APVFHSRLHGQPL
+281 APVFHSHLHSHPL
-294 SFVNALP
+294 SFVNDLP
-301 HIETPVT
+301 HTNAPASRVRE
-308 RDGKLLRLLKQAGL
+308 LLQLLSHAGL

-333 DAGRSTVES
+333 DAGRLTVES
-342 LWELRRAV
+342 LWELRRAS
-350 VRRLFTLVTSETAA
+350 VRRLFSLVTSETAA
-364 VLHGAAYDFLQL
+364 ALHDAAYDFLQL
-376 ESDAQR
+376 ESDSES
-382 VIAAPGSSGELKST
+382 IIEAPGSSGESKST

-473 PVDSRTEFLSA
+473 PVGSRTEFLSA
-484 LNRTLETET
+484 LNRTLETKT
-493 ADRHFLPALPAGLFV
+493 VDRHFLPELPAGLFV
-508 PARLFATP
+508 PARFFATP

-544 EKEGTSLPSR
+544 DKEETSPQPR
-554 LKESHPCEPGVLFPF
+554 FKESHPCEPGVLFPF

-667 FAELAHGFLAHNLQH
+667 FAELAHGFLAHDLQH

-711 KRIATRPDP
+711 KRIAARPDP

>member
-1 MPEAL
+1 
-6 TRPVCRLKRLRFVSL
+6 
-21 LSAFFPTRS
+21 
-30 CSGNGRGVREKGER
+30 
-44 EDFLLS
+44 
-50 VRFSSFQP
+50 
-58 HRMPLRS
+58 MPLRP

-115 KTVDATVNG
+115 KTMDAALNG
-124 LSCANK
+124 LSCADK

-172 DGALFES
+172 DGALFDA
-179 ETQSLLQAMLENEAE
+179 ETQSLLQAMLENEVE
-194 LTRIYRTHQQQSG
+194 LTRIYRTHQRSG

-219 AVQNNRDEPQTAA
+219 AVQTNRDEPQTAA

-241 SFFAFVASTSTTTLL
+241 SFFAFVSSTSTTTLL

-268 KSPVRLFLSPAVF
+268 KSPVRLFLSPEFF
-281 APVFHSRLHGQPL
+281 APIFHSHLHSHPL
-294 SFVNALP
+294 SFVNDLP
-301 HIETPVT
+301 HTNAPASRE
-308 RDGKLLRLLKQAGL
+308 RELLQLLSHAGL

-382 VIAAPGSSGELKST
+382 VIAAPGSSGESKST
-396 SKTPAPEVL
+396 SKIPAPEVL
-405 CHPVMN
+405 CLPVLN
-411 GAVAGVGLPS
+411 GAVAGVGLPA

-426 LVRALARVDETVKT
+426 LVRALTRVNEAVRT
-440 DHCIRH
+440 DHCARR
-446 FFVIE
+446 FFVIG
-451 LETQDNIRVAS
+451 LEPQDNIRVAS

-544 EKEGTSLPSR
+544 EKEETSPPSR
-554 LKESHPCEPGVLFPF
+554 FKESHPCEPGVLFPF

-618 QAHHAD
+618 HARQAD

-644 QTLQRELKKFLP
+644 ETLQRELKKFLP

-667 FAELAHGFLAHNLQH
+667 FAELAHGFLAHDLQH

-711 KRIATRPDP
+711 KRIAARPDP

>member
-1 MPEAL
+1 
-6 TRPVCRLKRLRFVSL
+6 
-21 LSAFFPTRS
+21 
-30 CSGNGRGVREKGER
+30 
-44 EDFLLS
+44 
-50 VRFSSFQP
+50 
-58 HRMPLRS
+58 MPLRS

-322 VGATH
+322 VGATY

-333 DAGRSTVES
+333 DAGRLTVES

-364 VLHGAAYDFLQL
+364 ALHGAAYDFLQL

-426 LVRALARVDETVKT
+426 LVRALARVDETVRT
-440 DHCIRH
+440 DHCARR

-583 GERSHTNG
+583 GERSHPNG

-644 QTLQRELKKFLP
+644 ETLQRELKKFLP

-697 AQKRQLASARSKRL
+697 AKKRQLASARSKRL

>member
-1 MPEAL
+1 LPEAL

-65 KISASSPVRNRYSQS
+65 KISASSPVRSRYSQS

-150 GNLRLI
+150 GNLLLI
-156 EKLLSVAAVL
+156 EKLLSVSAVL

-172 DGALFES
+172 DGALFDA

-194 LTRIYRTHQQQSG
+194 LTRIYRTHQRSG

-219 AVQNNRDEPQTAA
+219 AVQNNRDEPQKAA

-241 SFFAFVASTSTTTLL
+241 SFFAFVASTSTTALL
-256 RTLTIVRVFPQE
+256 RTFTIVRVFPQE
-268 KSPVRLFLSPAVF
+268 KSPVRLFLSPEFF
-281 APVFHSRLHGQPL
+281 APVFHSHLHSHPL
-294 SFVNALP
+294 SFVNDLP
-301 HIETPVT
+301 HTNAPASRE
-308 RDGKLLRLLKQAGL
+308 KELLQLLSHAGL

-327 RVRRWT
+327 RARRWT
-333 DAGRSTVES
+333 DAGRLTVER

-364 VLHGAAYDFLQL
+364 ALHGASYDFLQL

-382 VIAAPGSSGELKST
+382 VIAAPGSPGESKST

-426 LVRALARVDETVKT
+426 LVRALARVDETVRT
-440 DHCIRH
+440 DHCARR

-462 ASKNLPKTPSE
+462 ASKNLFQTPSK
-473 PVDSRTEFLSA
+473 PVGSLTKFLSA

-516 PVLWLAPLEA
+516 PALWLAPLEA

-533 TRPKATVTPFE
+533 TRASATVTSLE
-544 EKEGTSLPSR
+544 EKEETSPQPR
-554 LKESHPCEPGVLFPF
+554 FKESHPFESGVLFPF

-644 QTLQRELKKFLP
+644 ETLQRELKKFLP

-667 FAELAHGFLAHNLQH
+667 FAELAHGFLAHDLQH

-697 AQKRQLASARSKRL
+697 AQKRQLANARSKRL
-711 KRIATRPDP
+711 KRIGARPDP